1 MALTSQNRADTT
13 GWSNYQGIASSL
25 TWRYAIAL
33 SLVATL
39 STAAWL
45 SLDLVIAEQQSTAAV
60 VNVSGRQRM
69 LSQRTAL
76 FSNLLVHA
84 RKTERPGIRA
94 KLKEAADLM
103 DVSHRGLTQG
113 SEAMGLPAA
122 MSPTVRSMY
131 FGGPDALDVQV
142 ETYIKTVRELLTLDD
157 DALTP
162 DPPLL
167 RHITLTA
174 PTTLVSALD
183 RMVRQYQQEGEASV
197 GRLQKAETIFWLVTL
212 LLLMLEAALIFHPF
226 TRHIRNIIDQ
236 LQSVTEELRLQ
247 HEHLEES
254 VRQRT
259 ADLESRSKE
268 LAESEHRYR
277 TLVENSP
284 FCIHEIDLDGRLQ
297 SMNRAGLDMMGLDE
311 ERKVCGLPYLS
322 AVSEPDS
329 GRIKALLQDAFDGRA
344 SHFEFAAVG
353 DTPLYFKSCFIPI
366 RDIDGKVAKLMGLTE
381 DITARKHSETVL
393 RQQRQLSDDIINSL
407 PGIFYMLNTQG
418 RFVRTNPKFLAV
430 TGYSQE
436 EIERMA
442 VLDFFDDRDKA
453 MITRRIEDAFESGDA
468 WAEAGLVV
476 KSGRSI
482 PYYFTGHRTVIDG
495 QLYLVGVGTDI
506 TERKRSEENL
516 RITASVFE
524 NSQEAIL
531 ITDANNAIVDV
542 NPAFVHITGYS
553 REEVLGDNPRLLNS
567 GRHGSEF
574 FDAMWQSLEQQ
585 KSWRGEIWNRRKSGE
600 VYAELLSIS
609 AICDSASKVQR
620 YVGVFSDI
628 SHLKAHEAELS
639 RIAHYDALTGI
650 PNRVL
655 LADRMKQAIAQT
667 TREQLMVAIC
677 YLDLDGFKRIND
689 TMGHDAGDLVLIET
703 ARRIGATIRGGD
715 TVARLGGDEFVVV
728 LLGLERGEECV
739 ATLDRLLAEIAE
751 PMVVKDKT
759 LALSTSIGV
768 SIYPLDDEDPDTLLR
783 HADQAMYMA
792 KQAGKNRF
800 HIYDPALDMRTRNQ
814 QEALNAIRDGLEREQ
829 FELHYQ
835 PKIDLRTR
843 QLMGAEALIRWH
855 HPERGLLLPAEFLRP
870 IENTELD
877 IEIGD
882 WVIATA
888 LAQADRWRNAGLDIE
903 VSTNISAHHLESRG
917 FAEKLRRQLALYPDL
932 PPNRLQIEVLETVA
946 LKDIAIVRDVI
957 EACRKLGVRFAL
969 DDFGTGYSSLSYLSS
984 LPVDVLKIDQT
995 FVRDMMEDPGDRAI
1009 AQGIIALARAFGRQT
1024 VAEGIE
1030 TDEHYRALLDMGCEM
1045 GQGYV
1050 IARPMPADELTHWRA
1065 G

>member
-1 MALTSQNRADTT
+1 MRVMSTT
-13 GWSNYQGIASSL
+13 NTTNPKSYLGIASSL

-84 RKTERPGIRA
+84 RRTERPGIRA
-94 KLKEAADLM
+94 KLEEAVELM

-113 SEAMGLPAA
+113 SEAMGLPAT
-122 MSPTVRSMY
+122 MSPAVRSMY
-131 FGGPDALDVQV
+131 FDGADALNVQV
-142 ETYIKTVRELLTLDD
+142 KTYIKTVRELLTLDD

-162 DPPLL
+162 DHPLL
-167 RHITLTA
+167 QHITLTA

-226 TRHIRNIIDQ
+226 TRHIRNIIGQ
-236 LQSVTEELRLQ
+236 LQNVTDELRLQ

-284 FCIHEIDLDGRLQ
+284 FCIHEIDLNGRLQ

-322 AVSEPDS
+322 SVGEQDS

-344 SHFEFAAVG
+344 SHFEFAAAG

-366 RDIDGKVAKLMGLTE
+366 RDIDGKVVKLMGLTE
-381 DITARKHSETVL
+381 DITARKKAEEFL
-393 RQQRQLSDDIINSL
+393 LQQRQLSDDIINSL

-430 TGYSQE
+430 TGYSRE
-436 EIERMA
+436 ELEHMV
-442 VLDFFDDRDKA
+442 VLDFFDDHDKS

-476 KSGRSI
+476 KSGRNI

-506 TERKRSEENL
+506 SERKRSEDNL

-531 ITDANNAIVDV
+531 IADANNSIVDV

-567 GRHGSEF
+567 GRHSSEF
-574 FDAMWQSLEQQ
+574 FDAMWQSLKQQ

-600 VYAELLSIS
+600 IYAELLSIS
-609 AICDSASKVQR
+609 AICDNAGKVQR

-650 PNRVL
+650 PNRML
-655 LADRMKQAIAQT
+655 LADRMKQAIAHT
-667 TREQLMVAIC
+667 MREQLMVAVC
-677 YLDLDGFKRIND
+677 YLDLDGFKGIND
-689 TMGHDAGDLVLIET
+689 TMGHDAGDLVLIEV
-703 ARRIGATIRGGD
+703 AQRLRSTIRGGD

-728 LLGLERGEECV
+728 LLDLERGDECV
-739 ATLDRLLAEIAE
+739 ATLERLLAAISE
-751 PMVVKDKT
+751 PMIVKDNT
-759 LALSTSIGV
+759 LMLSTSIGV
-768 SIYPLDDEDPDTLLR
+768 SIYPLDEEDPDTLLR

-792 KQAGKNRF
+792 KQSGKNRF
-800 HIYDPALDMRTRNQ
+800 HIYDPALDMHTRNQ
-814 QEALNAIRDGLEREQ
+814 NEFLNNIRYGLEHKQ

-835 PKIDLRTR
+835 PKIDLRTK
-843 QLMGAEALIRWH
+843 QLAGAEALIRWR
-855 HPERGLLLPAEFLRP
+855 HPERGLLFPAEFLRP
-870 IENTELD
+870 VENTELD

-888 LAQADRWRNAGLDIE
+888 LAQIDRWHHAGLNIE
-903 VSTNISAHHLESRG
+903 VSINISAHHLEFRG
-917 FAEKLRRQLALYPDL
+917 FAEKLRQHLAHYPDL
-932 PPNRLQIEVLETVA
+932 PPGRLQIEVLETVA

-957 EACRKLGVRFAL
+957 EACCKFGVRFAL

-984 LPVDVLKIDQT
+984 LPVDVLKIDQS
-995 FVRDMMEDPGDRAI
+995 FVRDMIEDKGDMAI
-1009 AQGIIALARAFGRQT
+1009 VQGIIALAQAFDRQT

-1030 TDEHYRALLDMGCEM
+1030 TEAQYRALLDMGCEI
-1045 GQGYV
+1045 GQGYG
-1050 IARPMPADELTHWRA
+1050 IARPMPADELARWRA

>member
-1 MALTSQNRADTT
+1 MARLSNTSD
-13 GWSNYQGIASSL
+13 WLNYQGIASSL

-39 STAAWL
+39 STAAWI
-45 SLDLVIAEQQSTAAV
+45 SLHLVISEQKSTAAV

-84 RKTERPGIRA
+84 RKTERPAIRA
-94 KLKEAADLM
+94 KLKEAVDLM
-103 DVSHRGLTQG
+103 DVSHQGLTHG
-113 SEAMGLPAA
+113 NETMGLPGA
-122 MSPTVRSMY
+122 MSPAVRAMY
-131 FGGPDALDVQV
+131 LDGPDALDVQV
-142 ETYIKTVRELLTLDD
+142 ERYIKAVNDLLLLSDES
-157 DALTP
+157 LTP
-162 DPPLL
+162 DHPLL
-167 RHITLTA
+167 QYITLTA

-183 RMVRQYQQEGEASV
+183 QMVRQYQQEGEASI
-197 GRLQKAETIFWLVTL
+197 GRLQEAETIFWIVTL

-226 TRHIRNIIDQ
+226 TRHIRIILGQ
-236 LQSVTEELRLQ
+236 LQSVTDELQLQ
-247 HEHLEES
+247 REHLEES
-254 VRQRT
+254 VIQRT
-259 ADLESRSKE
+259 AELESRSKE
-268 LAESEHRYR
+268 LIESEHRYR

-311 ERKVCGLPYLS
+311 EQKVCGLPYLS
-322 AVSEPDS
+322 AVSEQDS
-329 GRIKALLQDAFDGRA
+329 GRIKGLLQDALNGKA
-344 SHFEFAAVG
+344 SHFEFAAAA

-366 RDIDGKVAKLMGLTE
+366 RDVGGKVVKLMGLTE
-381 DITARKHSETVL
+381 DITARKNSETVL
-393 RQQRQLSDDIINSL
+393 RQQRQFSDDVINSL
-407 PGIFYMLNTQG
+407 PGIFYMLDTQG
-418 RFVRTNPKFLAV
+418 RFVRTNPQLLTV

-436 EIERMA
+436 ELKHMT
-442 VLDFFDDRDKA
+442 VLDCFKDQDKS
-453 MITRRIEDAFESGDA
+453 MIARRIEEAFEAGDA
-468 WAEAGLVV
+468 WVEAELVA
-476 KSGRSI
+476 KSGRAT

-506 TERKRSEENL
+506 AERKHFEENL

-531 ITDANNAIVDV
+531 ITDANNDIVDV

-553 REEVLGDNPRLLNS
+553 REEVLGQNPKLLNA

-574 FDAMWQSLEQQ
+574 FDAMWQSLEQN

-600 VYAELLSIS
+600 IYAELLSIS
-609 AICDSASKVQR
+609 AICDSAGKVQR

-689 TMGHDAGDLVLIET
+689 TMGHDAGDLVLIEI

-814 QEALNAIRDGLEREQ
+814 QEVLNAIRDGLEQGQ

-843 QLMGAEALIRWH
+843 QLIGAEALIRWR

-917 FAEKLRRQLALYPDL
+917 FAEKLRRQLAHYPDL

-969 DDFGTGYSSLSYLSS
+969 DDFGTGYSSLSYLSN
-984 LPVDVLKIDQT
+984 LPVDVLKIDQS

-1009 AQGIIALARAFGRQT
+1009 AQGIIALARAFGRET

-1030 TDEHYRALLDMGCEM
+1030 TDAHYQTLLDMGCKM
-1045 GQGYV
+1045 GQGYI
-1050 IARPMPADELTHWRA
+1050 IARPMPADELLNWQA